1 MVQRSLLALVVA
13 LFVGCGQSEPEP
25 PSPGDPVSAVA
36 SRDGVQVVLTIDHT
50 PATAGERVWARVTVD
65 NGSSDVILYRGGGC
79 DFPAD
84 VTVVVAEKVRPDAGR
99 AWDGMAGQFKGLLA
113 PVSDPTD
120 LAFFI
125 PEAFVDRGPMGCTA
139 DLGVNEL
146 QPGGHLELRA
156 AWDGD
161 IALVLAPAGPAVL
174 TASFPM
180 LGPKSAVVDPFGNPN
195 PIKAAL
201 VLDVVLGGITSIS
214 GATAVDAALG
224 DPRFAAWVGDSV
236 IDQWQGVDLGV
247 TRDAY
252 TVTLERSDGGGVKA
266 GRVRVD
272 RRTGAVLSFV
282 LEPSR

>member
-1 MVQRSLLALVVA
+1 MRLFPIAWICLAL
-13 LFVGCGQSEPEP
+13 LVGCGQSEPAT

-36 SRDGVQVVLTIDHT
+36 SRDGVQVVLTVDHA
-50 PATAGERVWARVTVD
+50 PVTAGERVWARVTID
-65 NGSSDVILYRGGGC
+65 NGTSDVILYRGGGC

-84 VTVVVAEKVRPDAGR
+84 ITVVTAEKVRPDAGR
-99 AWDGMAGQFKGLLA
+99 AWEGMAGQFKGLLA
-113 PVSDPTD
+113 PASDPTD
-120 LAFFI
+120 QAFFI
-125 PEAFVDRGPMGCTA
+125 PEDFVDRGPIGCTA

-146 QPGGHLELRA
+146 IPGGHLELRA

-161 IALVLAPAGPAVL
+161 VALVLAPAGPALL

-180 LGPKSAVVDPFGNPN
+180 LGPKRAVVDPFGNPN
-195 PIKAAL
+195 PVKATLA
-201 VLDVVLGGITSIS
+201 VDVVVGAITSVS
-214 GATAVDAALG
+214 GASAIDAALG

-236 IDQWQGVDLGV
+236 IGQWQGVDLKV
-247 TRDAY
+247 TREVY